1 MLTLQSLHISI
12 FTLFI
17 SEIKP
22 SEEYGREKAQQIFI
36 LHLVIVRKIV
46 REVSYELLAFFSRL
60 AIFFPVSNFVPNSVA
75 KYLNDVT
82 YSFLLLYI

>member
-46 REVSYELLAFFSRL
+46 RKVLYELLTFFDWQYSS
-60 AIFFPVSNFVPNSVA
+60 P
-75 KYLNDVT
+75 YLT
-82 YSFLLLYI
+82 LFLIQ